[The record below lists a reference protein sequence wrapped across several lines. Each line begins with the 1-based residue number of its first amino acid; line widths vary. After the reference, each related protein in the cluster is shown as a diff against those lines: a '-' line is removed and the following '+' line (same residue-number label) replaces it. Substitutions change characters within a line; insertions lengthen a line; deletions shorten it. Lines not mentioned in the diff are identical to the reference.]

1 MDTFTKIINSIN
13 KSFQTNDLNYLVSL
27 KAFLC
32 DKNDCPWSLFYNIE
46 ELEANIQFMQ
56 NKSLSY
62 YKDLNTLNLK
72 KFNINQIEIYLIP
85 RNKRNKLTDE
95 IDEILSSQDYIFI
108 TDELRSNP
116 FNEDTLMN
124 IISENQSLLSEKLIK
139 IYTLRKEFLSRLF
152 IFSNYNNQIFQ
163 TSMSLAKNNKIKEYW
178 INIWGSTESYN
189 SDLSVIESLIL

>member
-1 MDTFTKIINSIN
+1 
-13 KSFQTNDLNYLVSL
+13 
-27 KAFLC
+27 
-32 DKNDCPWSLFYNIE
+32 
-46 ELEANIQFMQ
+46 
-56 NKSLSY
+56 
-62 YKDLNTLNLK
+62 
-72 KFNINQIEIYLIP
+72 
-85 RNKRNKLTDE
+85 
-95 IDEILSSQDYIFI
+95 
-108 TDELRSNP
+108 
-116 FNEDTLMN
+116 MN